1 MALRELF
8 LPLQD
13 GDILVP
19 GERVY
24 YKRRRHAAVLLMP
37 TLELICA
44 VSIYVWLM
52 IDVPVLQESLPVL
65 AIVVGALMVLGR
77 FAFRVDWKAPRTVA
91 ALLAVALVVIAT
103 RADIPLLGVVV
114 AGGLFLR
121 LTLRTVRW
129 YWFRRVVITD
139 RRVIEVDG
147 LFGSRIATMPLA
159 RVTDAVLHRSPL
171 AEILGYGEFRVE
183 SAGQNQAL
191 ARINF
196 LDDPDRFHL
205 LMVQMAAHEQPVTP
219 HDPTFLEP
227 PRVYD
232 QFAI

>member
-24 YKRRRHAAVLLMP
+24 YHRRRHAAVLLQP
-37 TLELICA
+37 TIELISA
-44 VSIYVWLM
+44 VAIYVWLM

-65 AIVVGALMVLGR
+65 AVVLVAITMLGR
-77 FAFRVDWKAPRTVA
+77 LMLRVDWRTPRTVA
-91 ALLAVALVVIAT
+91 SVVIAALVIVAT
-103 RADIPLLGVVV
+103 RADIPLLGVLV
-114 AGGLFLR
+114 ALGLFAR
-121 LTLRTVRW
+121 LAIRAVRW
-129 YWFRRVVITD
+129 YWFRRVFITD

-147 LFGSRIATMPLA
+147 LFGSRVASMPLT
-159 RVTDAVLHRSPL
+159 RVTDAVLHRSAM

-205 LMVQMAAHEQPVTP
+205 LMVQMAAHEQPVLP
-219 HDPTFLEP
+219 EDPEFVKP
-227 PRVYD
+227 SVIFD
-232 QFAI
+232 QYAL